1 VTLMVAYGKLAAW
14 YDRLMAGVPYDR
26 WLRFAEAYW
35 EKRGLRPRVVAD
47 VGCGTGNTA
56 IAFAASGMR
65 VYGIDL
71 SEDMLAVAAAKE
83 ARVREEGR
91 SCAPVVWLRQDMREL
106 ELPEPVDAAVSF
118 CDCLNYLLEE
128 DDLSQAF
135 AAVYRALKPGGT
147 FLFDMHAPET
157 LRRYAHDQP
166 FVLTEPDVCYIWTCR
181 FDDRR
186 CEIEHDLTVFVR
198 SGRSDCSSGSAK
210 FISSAPIRG
219 NAWRKSCAPSV
230 SSTSMFSVI
239 LRGKNRGE
247 PVSGCFSAR
256 SGLEPA
262 AYFFQTPPAAF
273 RPAQPS
279 SIVAAAERRICA
291 LEPAIPAL
299 FRELFYKH
307 YPNVRRK
314 IVSLVR
320 DEAVAEDLAQETF
333 LRLYL
338 RPPDHP
344 EMIPA
349 WLHRVATRLAYDYL
363 ERRSRERHILEKS
376 FFSAETVG
384 ESNEQIVMRR
394 LEREEVQ
401 AWLSRL
407 SARDRN
413 VLMLR
418 YAGMSYSEIAE
429 RLRVRRSLVGTMVH
443 RATERLRRE
452 AEADRRRFQPNVDGG
467 NQP

>member
-198 SGRSDCSSGSAK
+198 SGRSDCYER
-210 FISSAPIRG
+210 F
-219 NAWRKSCAPSV
+219 
-230 SSTSMFSVI
+230 
-239 LRGKNRGE
+239 GE
-247 PVSGCFSAR
+247 VHIQR
-256 SGLEPA
+256 
-262 AYFFQTPPAAF
+262 AYSWK
-273 RPAQPS
+273 R
-279 SIVAAAERRICA
+279 
-291 LEPAIPAL
+291 
-299 FRELFYKH
+299 
-307 YPNVRRK
+307 
-314 IVSLVR
+314 
-320 DEAVAEDLAQETF
+320 VAEKLRAVGFVDVDVFSDFTWKKPGRTS
-333 LRLYL
+333 LRLFFGAV
-338 RPPDHP
+338 RP
-344 EMIPA
+344 
-349 WLHRVATRLAYDYL
+349 
-363 ERRSRERHILEKS
+363 
-376 FFSAETVG
+376 
-384 ESNEQIVMRR
+384 
-394 LEREEVQ
+394 
-401 AWLSRL
+401 
-407 SARDRN
+407 
-413 VLMLR
+413 
-418 YAGMSYSEIAE
+418 
-429 RLRVRRSLVGTMVH
+429 
-443 RATERLRRE
+443 
-452 AEADRRRFQPNVDGG
+452 
-467 NQP
+467 

>member
-1 VTLMVAYGKLAAW
+1 M
-14 YDRLMAGVPYDR
+14 
-26 WLRFAEAYW
+26 
-35 EKRGLRPRVVAD
+35 
-47 VGCGTGNTA
+47 
-56 IAFAASGMR
+56 
-65 VYGIDL
+65 
-71 SEDMLAVAAAKE
+71 
-83 ARVREEGR
+83 
-91 SCAPVVWLRQDMREL
+91 
-106 ELPEPVDAAVSF
+106 
-118 CDCLNYLLEE
+118 
-128 DDLSQAF
+128 
-135 AAVYRALKPGGT
+135 
-147 FLFDMHAPET
+147 
-157 LRRYAHDQP
+157 
-166 FVLTEPDVCYIWTCR
+166 
-181 FDDRR
+181 
-186 CEIEHDLTVFVR
+186 
-198 SGRSDCSSGSAK
+198 
-210 FISSAPIRG
+210 
-219 NAWRKSCAPSV
+219 
-230 SSTSMFSVI
+230 
-239 LRGKNRGE
+239 
-247 PVSGCFSAR
+247 
-256 SGLEPA
+256 
-262 AYFFQTPPAAF
+262 
-273 RPAQPS
+273 
-279 SIVAAAERRICA
+279 
-291 LEPAIPAL
+291 EPAIPAL

-314 IVSLVR
+314 IISLVR

-363 ERRSRERHILEKS
+363 ERRSRERHVLEKS
-376 FFSAETVG
+376 FFPAETVG

-407 SARDRN
+407 SDRDRN

-452 AEADRRRFQPNVDGG
+452 AKEDRQRFQPNVDGG